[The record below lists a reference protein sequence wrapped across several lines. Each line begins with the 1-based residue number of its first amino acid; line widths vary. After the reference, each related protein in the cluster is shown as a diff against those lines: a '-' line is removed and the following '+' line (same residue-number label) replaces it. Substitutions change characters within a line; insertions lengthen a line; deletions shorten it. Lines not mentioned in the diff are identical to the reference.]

1 MIRRI
6 IMYIILILGAFMLQ
20 NNFFAAV
27 HWIDITP
34 NLLLIVTFEFGFL
47 RGRMHGMLIGFFCGL
62 LSDFFFGTNVGYY
75 ALIYTLIGYGN
86 GVLGSLFYTD
96 FLNMP
101 MLLCIVSDL
110 LLGLYV
116 FITSFLVRGAAD
128 IGHYMLRVILP
139 EIVYTMLISLLV
151 YKPLKA
157 LDKWVEDR
165 SKRSAKEFV

>member
-6 IMYIILILGAFMLQ
+6 LMYIILILGAFMLQ

-47 RGRMHGMLIGFFCGL
+47 RGSMHGMIIGFFCGL

-75 ALIYTLIGYGN
+75 ALIYTLIGYAN
-86 GVLGSLFYTD
+86 GSVGTLFYNE

-101 MLLCIVSDL
+101 TLLCILSDL

-116 FITSFLVRGAAD
+116 YITSFLIGGATNLW
-128 IGHYMLRVILP
+128 HYMLHVILP
-139 EIVYTMLISLLV
+139 EIVYTMLICLLT
-151 YKPLKA
+151 YKPLRA
-157 LDKWVEDR
+157 LDRWVEGL

>member
-6 IMYIILILGAFMLQ
+6 LMYILLILGAFMLQ

-34 NLLLIVTFEFGFL
+34 NLLLIVTFFFGFI
-47 RGRMHGMLIGFFCGL
+47 RGRTHGMIIGFFCGL

-86 GVLGSLFYTD
+86 GIFGHLFYTET
-96 FLNMP
+96 LGMP
-101 MLLCIVSDL
+101 AALCVGSDL
-110 LLGLYV
+110 VLCLYV
-116 FITSFLVRGAAD
+116 YVTTFLINGATH
-128 IGHYMLRVILP
+128 IGHYLLHVILP
-139 EIVYTMLISLLV
+139 EIVYTTLVAMLL
-151 YKPLKA
+151 YKPLRR
-157 LDKWVEDR
+157 LDRRVEGL